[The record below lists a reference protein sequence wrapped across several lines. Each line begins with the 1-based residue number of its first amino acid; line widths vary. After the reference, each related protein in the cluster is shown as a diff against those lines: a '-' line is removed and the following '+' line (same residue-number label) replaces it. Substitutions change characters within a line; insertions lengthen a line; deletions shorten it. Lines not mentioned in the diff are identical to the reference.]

1 MMSKLSTTSERFDQR
16 DATLGFLALAASA
29 TDVIAFVKL
38 DNVFT
43 SAMTGNTALLGLA
56 LGQGHIAA
64 AFNSLV
70 ALGGYIGG
78 VALGALI
85 HAHDKHREL
94 ILTLLAE
101 ILLLGLWYLLWLLNG
116 FPQGHGQVL
125 LYAMILPLSLAMGVQ
140 SVVAR
145 RINVEGIPTV
155 VFTSTL
161 TSIVMT
167 LMHVT
172 VRGRGA
178 ISLFNAKRQSLAF
191 LSYAI
196 GASLT
201 ALLLWHW
208 NALAVL
214 LPLLGLA
221 VALLLCLQPARCIT
235 KSRSGV
241 L

>member
-1 MMSKLSTTSERFDQR
+1 MIKKTASQERFDQR
-16 DATLGFLALAASA
+16 DATLGFLARAASA

-85 HAHDKHREL
+85 HARDKQREL

-101 ILLLGLWYLLWLLNG
+101 ILLLGLWYGLWLFNG
-116 FPQGHGQVL
+116 FPQGHGNAL

-167 LMHVT
+167 LMHAT

-178 ISLFNAKRQSLAF
+178 TSLFNAKRQSLAF
-191 LSYAI
+191 LTYAA
-196 GASLT
+196 GATLT
-201 ALLLWHW
+201 ALLLWRW
-208 NALAVL
+208 NTMAVSI
-214 LPLLGLA
+214 PLLGL
-221 VALLLCLQPARCIT
+221 VLALILCLQPT
-235 KSRSGV
+235 QSTHVHHSG
-241 L
+241 LR

>member
-1 MMSKLSTTSERFDQR
+1 MMNKQNTAHERFDQR

-56 LGQGHIAA
+56 LGQGHITA

-70 ALGGYIGG
+70 ALGGYVGG

-85 HAHDKHREL
+85 HAHDKQREL
-94 ILTLLAE
+94 VLTLLAE
-101 ILLLGLWYLLWLLNG
+101 ISLLAVWSFLWLVNG
-116 FPQGHGQVL
+116 FPHGHGPLL
-125 LYAMILPLSLAMGVQ
+125 LYAMILLLSLAMGVQ

-178 ISLFNAKRQSLAF
+178 TSLFNAKRQSLAF
-191 LSYAI
+191 LTYAI

-201 ALLLWHW
+201 ALLLWRW
-208 NALAVL
+208 ESMAAV

-221 VALLLCLQPARCIT
+221 LALILCLQS
-235 KSRSGV
+235 SRYIPKHQSGV